1 MLRTAQLLIGR
12 QIAQVL
18 GTHPHA
24 RAIVARID
32 HLEDGTFTW
41 STGSCAPS
49 SSTVSA
55 RVNAALSM
63 RAAMDATRASSSGM
77 RAARTRSVRAAV
89 GARETSLADP
99 K

>member
-41 STGSCAPS
+41 STGSCAPQLAPGRQAGGS
-49 SSTVSA
+49 EVVTPLEPLDPRRGGAASTIK
-55 RVNAALSM
+55 
-63 RAAMDATRASSSGM
+63 
-77 RAARTRSVRAAV
+77 
-89 GARETSLADP
+89 P
-99 K
+99 